1 MSQAIEEE
9 FRALPRRQVILTMGG
24 VMMGL
29 FLASLDQT
37 IVGTA
42 LPRIVADL
50 GGFELYAWVATAY
63 MMASTV
69 IVPIVGRLTDMYGR
83 KWFYVAGIA
92 IFLTGSALAGL
103 SQSMVQLIG
112 FRALQGLGGGI
123 MMAIAFVAVGD
134 LFPPADRGKYQGMM
148 AGVFG
153 LSSIIGP
160 ALGGFITDNLSW
172 HWIFYV
178 NIPLGIPVIALFIRF
193 FPDVRRSRV
202 KRSIDYVGVVAL
214 ILAVVPTL
222 LGLSWGGGQY
232 EWASPHV
239 IGALAF
245 GAVMTAAFIFIESR
259 AAEPIIPL
267 GLFRNNVVS
276 LSMVAILLTGFG
288 MFGGMIYIPLFF
300 QAVLGRSATSSGTF
314 LTPMML
320 STVVGAILSGQALSR
335 LGGHYRWQG
344 ALGIAVMA
352 TGTALFSRV
361 TPDTSNA
368 AAVTR
373 IVIIGFGLGITMPVF
388 TIAVQNAVPFSM
400 MGVATSST
408 QFFRSIGG
416 TVGLAVLGAVMVN
429 RFGSGFETALP
440 QAARDL
446 VPPEQIAALTG
457 NPQALL
463 SAEATAGLRE
473 SFAALGP
480 QGAAV
485 GEQVFEALRSALSG
499 AIGTVFL
506 FSLGALLLA
515 LVATLFVREIPLEKR
530 PTTGRAAPATEGEAA
545 PAPAAFD

>member
-1 MSQAIEEE
+1 
-9 FRALPRRQVILTMGG
+9 
-24 VMMGL
+24 
-29 FLASLDQT
+29 
-37 IVGTA
+37 
-42 LPRIVADL
+42 
-50 GGFELYAWVATAY
+50 
-63 MMASTV
+63 
-69 IVPIVGRLTDMYGR
+69 
-83 KWFYVAGIA
+83 
-92 IFLTGSALAGL
+92 
-103 SQSMVQLIG
+103 
-112 FRALQGLGGGI
+112 
-123 MMAIAFVAVGD
+123 
-134 LFPPADRGKYQGMM
+134 
-148 AGVFG
+148 
-153 LSSIIGP
+153 
-160 ALGGFITDNLSW
+160 
-172 HWIFYV
+172 
-178 NIPLGIPVIALFIRF
+178 
-193 FPDVRRSRV
+193 
-202 KRSIDYVGVVAL
+202 
-214 ILAVVPTL
+214 
-222 LGLSWGGGQY
+222 
-232 EWASPHV
+232 
-239 IGALAF
+239 
-245 GAVMTAAFIFIESR
+245 
-259 AAEPIIPL
+259 
-267 GLFRNNVVS
+267 
-276 LSMVAILLTGFG
+276 
-288 MFGGMIYIPLFF
+288 
-300 QAVLGRSATSSGTF
+300 
-314 LTPMML
+314 
-320 STVVGAILSGQALSR
+320 
-335 LGGHYRWQG
+335 GHYRWQG

-373 IVIIGFGLGITMPVF
+373 IVIIGFGLGITLPVF

-463 SAEATAGLRE
+463 SAEATEGLRE

-530 PTTGRAAPATEGEAA
+530 RTPGAAAPAGEREAA
-545 PAPAAFD
+545 PAPAPFD